1 MSHIGIEASELQRL
15 RRITDPRKR
24 AIETVYVLVKEGNA
38 EREKLPSTNRYYD
51 RSDHPETIQ
60 RAAMELGMSLSN
72 FVEALDM
79 LIITGLVVADRNNS
93 DMRVMR
99 LVMNRAD
106 WNY

>member
-1 MSHIGIEASELQRL
+1 MSHIGIDASELQRL

-38 EREKLPSTNRYYD
+38 EREKVPTTRQCYD
-51 RSDHPETIQ
+51 TSDHPETIQ

-93 DMRVMR
+93 DMRVKR
-99 LVMNRAD
+99 LVINHAK
-106 WNY
+106 WSY